1 MHAIL
6 KQDPLDLMLTDGTL
20 PPALVRIVRLCL
32 EKSPGERFQSA
43 QHIAFHL
50 IGEPHSVP
58 CQYMLSTL

>member
-6 KQDPLDLMLTDGTL
+6 KHESPDLMLMDGTL
-20 PPALVRIVRLCL
+20 PPALVRTVRHCL